1 MWPTQLMEPLAL
13 LVLRQRHQQ
22 GLRLLLAW
30 LHHHITLTQVKHHTI
45 RHPLLHRLTVLTAKA
60 VLLVLLLLP
69 MANVHLAT
77 TIVIVHLLITN
88 TEVMVATV
96 VTEAMAVTVVEVGMP
111 RHHLVTKKKTS
122 TLHRT

>member
-45 RHPLLHRLTVLTAKA
+45 RHPLLHRLTVLTVKA

-77 TIVIVHLLITN
+77 TIVIVRLLIIN
-88 TEVMVATV
+88 TEVMAVTVATV
-96 VTEAMAVTVVEVGMP
+96 VTEAMAVTVGMP

>member
-96 VTEAMAVTVVEVGMP
+96 VTEAMAVTVGMP